1 MSTQV
6 NQPQVSQ
13 SQGAAEPTPGTV
25 KLSAQQALNQLRALQ
40 QQLPDISPLTKEER
54 EAVRLRGR
62 VPAAVVEATLLVIV
76 NSDPVQS
83 ALGVPAE
90 EVKQFVSDRA
100 GWREVEDQFRAALQG
115 IADANL
121 VRRQRACLLAA
132 RAYLIGKQV
141 ARDPNN
147 AELRP
152 HLDAVQ
158 RLKALA
164 RRKKPAKP
172 APAPQGPPSTTPA
185 PQPSTPPVTPA
196 SAKE

>member
-1 MSTQV
+1 MGRKKRIMSTQV
-6 NQPQVSQ
+6 HQPQVSQ
-13 SQGAAEPTPGTV
+13 SQGAAEPASGTV
-25 KLSAQQALNQLRALQ
+25 KLSAQEVLDQLRALQ
-40 QQLPDISPLTKEER
+40 QQIPDIAPLTKEER
-54 EAVRLRGR
+54 EAVRLQGR
-62 VPAAVVEATLLVIV
+62 VPATVVEATLSVIV

-83 ALGVPAE
+83 ALGMPAG
-90 EVKQFVSDRA
+90 EVKQFVADRA

-115 IADANL
+115 ISDADL

-164 RRKKPAKP
+164 RRKKSAKP
-172 APAPQGPPSTTPA
+172 APEPQGSPTTTP
-185 PQPSTPPVTPA
+185 PTV
-196 SAKE
+196 